1 MKWIEMHPNPSPPIY
16 ITTRT
21 RNLFSPLRFG
31 EKRQLPNIKNR
42 SIHGSVHHTIWL
54 ENHWFM
60 GWIFDTQVIS
70 SPQLRHCSPT
80 KEEGTSH
87 FLRFF
92 TNDGLWW
99 VSKQQNRRICGLE
112 IWKFNL
118 SEAFLKHTRIVMPRV
133 AYQSLTVE
141 LGYGF
146 ISWIRLNP
154 GTTWLTC
161 SFFFPQSMCCTVF
174 LHQLG
179 VPHSRAIHWQIDHQL
194 LLRHPSAWNSH
205 TRDELEK
212 YLITLIW

>member
-16 ITTRT
+16 ITSRK
-21 RNLFSPLRFG
+21 RNLFWPLRFG

-54 ENHWFM
+54 ENHWFI

-70 SPQLRHCSPT
+70 SPQLRHCPPT

-87 FLRFF
+87 FLRFC

-161 SFFFPQSMCCTVF
+161 SFFFPPINV
-174 LHQLG
+174 LHSFPSTSWGFRTAGPSTGRSITSSCSVIQ
-179 VPHSRAIHWQIDHQL
+179 VPGI
-194 LLRHPSAWNSH
+194 PTPEMN
-205 TRDELEK
+205 
-212 YLITLIW
+212 